1 MKFCHLFGALSLGA
15 FLLLG
20 CEGENITEV
29 SQKET
34 DRSLAERVGPV
45 SQYGELIAGQVD
57 GAGHIYGSC
66 NGIAAGKEVQIRGMS
81 MFWSVAGVGSDFYN
95 ETTINNLVKDL
106 KIEVIRLAI
115 GTEEDWGVGGFM
127 KDPDAQRQMI
137 KETVMAAI
145 KNDIYVIIDW
155 HSHTAT
161 NQLEAATQFFDEMA
175 QAYGN
180 YNNVIFEVFNEP
192 KSQTWEQIREYANKI
207 IATIRNHSDNLI
219 LVGNPNYDQR
229 PNDAIGKEV
238 EDPKHNVAYTFHYY
252 AMTHGNWEKGNADK
266 ALKAGL
272 PLFVSEWGTVEASGA
287 GASGEAQNKKW
298 QDWMDANMLSS
309 ANWAVGNKDEGA
321 SLFTP
326 GSTPESYELT
336 TSGKMVK
343 DILAKNPDS
352 YTACKAKKK

>member
-20 CEGENITEV
+20 CDGENITEV
-29 SQKET
+29 NQKET

-57 GAGHIYGSC
+57 GVGRIYGSC
-66 NGIAAGKEVQIRGMS
+66 QGIAAGNEVQVRGMS
-81 MFWSVAGVGSDFYN
+81 MFWSVANVGSDFYN
-95 ETTINNLVKDL
+95 ETTIDAMVRDM
-106 KIEVIRLAI
+106 KIEIIRLAI
-115 GTEEDWGVGGFM
+115 GTEENWGVGGFM
-127 KDPDAQRQMI
+127 IDPDTQRELI
-137 KETVMAAI
+137 KNSVMAAI

-175 QAYGN
+175 QTYGN
-180 YNNVIFEVFNEP
+180 YNNVIFEIFNEP
-192 KSQTWEQIREYANKI
+192 KAQTWEQVREYANNI
-207 IATIRNHSDNLI
+207 IATIRKHSDNLI

-266 ALKAGL
+266 AMKAGL
-272 PLFVSEWGTVEASGA
+272 SIFVSEWGTVESSGN
-287 GASGEAQNKKW
+287 GTPGEPKNLQW
-298 QDWMDANMLSS
+298 QEWMDANKLSS
-309 ANWAVGNKDEGA
+309 ANWSVSNKDEGA
-321 SLFTP
+321 SIFVP
-326 GSTPESYELT
+326 SSTPDSYELT
-336 TSGKMVK
+336 ASGEMVK
-343 DILAKNPDS
+343 GFLAKNPDS
-352 YTACKAKKK
+352 YTACKAKK